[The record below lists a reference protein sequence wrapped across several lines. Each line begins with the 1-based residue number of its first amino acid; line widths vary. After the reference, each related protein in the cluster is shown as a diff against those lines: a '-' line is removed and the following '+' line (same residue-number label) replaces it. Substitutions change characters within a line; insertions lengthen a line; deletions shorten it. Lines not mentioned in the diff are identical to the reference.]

1 MISKFRIVQQFTEI
15 ENTTWVQT
23 VQGGWG
29 LERAEQFLTD
39 KTIIGADR
47 GFQQESSPPGHHVLK
62 TKKRSNKKCAKTK
75 RRPNKKPQFVSIGH
89 GQ

>member
-62 TKKRSNKKCAKTK
+62 TKKGQTK
-75 RRPNKKPQFVSIGH
+75 NVHRPKAYSPHCEEKIM
-89 GQ
+89 